1 MLPLERLSKPAKETH
16 IHTHIFHRYLAYG
29 MCFYYN
35 TDIFFWKADCNVQ
48 FYNLRRRDHLQQQLC
63 FWLKL
68 PAALLYITADNKPY
82 DSSNSEKPY

>member
-1 MLPLERLSKPAKETH
+1 
-16 IHTHIFHRYLAYG
+16 

-63 FWLKL
+63 FWLKF
-68 PAALLYITADNKPY
+68 PVALLYITADNKPY